1 MKVAIIT
8 DSNSGIT
15 QEEGKQLG
23 IRIVPMPFMIN
34 GEEYLEDITLTQQ
47 EFYAKLGEGSDIS
60 TSQPSPESI
69 MALWDEVLEEYDEIV
84 HIPMSSGLSGSCQTA
99 MMLAEDYDGKV
110 EVVNN
115 QRISVTQRQ
124 SALDAKELAAKG
136 MCAAEIKEKLEAVKF
151 DSSIYITLDTLKY
164 LKKGGRITPA
174 AAALGT
180 MLRLKPVLQIHGEK
194 LDAFAKARTV
204 KQAKNIMIKQIKDDT
219 GSEDEYGMFLIPLG
233 DNTWYPTSP
242 AGPTMFGYK
251 GTEHE
256 DLVREFFNFV
266 TTTESLQ
273 EILDNSPAYTN
284 LDVNDDNL
292 EQHWLPEEEEFLETV
307 DKDKMSVSVLQN
319 GTKYTNDYWM
329 QFGQDMIAF
338 CQGEMEA
345 NDVLANM
352 DTNRAEAAKTV
363 GDENWE

>member
-136 MCAAEIKEKLEAVKF
+136 MCAAKIKEKLEAVKF

-180 MLRLKPVLQIHGEK
+180 LLRLKPVLTVQGEK

-204 KQAKNIMIKQIKDDT
+204 KQAKNLMIEAMKHDFAERFHDPEGK
-219 GSEDEYGMFLIPLG
+219 SMHLEM
-233 DNTWYPTSP
+233 
-242 AGPTMFGYK
+242 
-251 GTEHE
+251 
-256 DLVREFFNFV
+256 
-266 TTTESLQ
+266 
-273 EILDNSPAYTN
+273 AYTYD
-284 LDVNDDNL
+284 LDAAEAFRQEVQEAFPGL
-292 EQHWLPEEEEFLETV
+292 EIHMDPLSL
-307 DKDKMSVSVLQN
+307 SVSCHIGPGALAVACSKKIPEL
-319 GTKYTNDYWM
+319 
-329 QFGQDMIAF
+329 
-338 CQGEMEA
+338 EA
-345 NDVLANM
+345 
-352 DTNRAEAAKTV
+352 
-363 GDENWE
+363 